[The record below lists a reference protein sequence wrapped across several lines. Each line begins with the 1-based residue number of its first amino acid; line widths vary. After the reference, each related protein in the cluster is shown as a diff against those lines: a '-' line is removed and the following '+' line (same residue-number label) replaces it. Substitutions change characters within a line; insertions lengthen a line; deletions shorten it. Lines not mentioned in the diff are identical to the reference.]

1 MKKAT
6 LTLGVISS
14 LLFVIGVLFKWQ
26 HWPGAGI
33 ALTLSIL
40 LFAAG
45 YSPLLLIDR
54 NKFAQS
60 TNQKMINL
68 AGMIA
73 MIIIAV
79 SFLFKIQH
87 WPGAGAGVV
96 VGNLTLIVLVP
107 LLYYHAS
114 RETDQKAKLNIYN
127 EAIILL
133 FLVGFSLFLW
143 LVFSQNL

>member
-87 WPGAGAGVV
+87 WPGAGVGVV

-143 LVFSQNL
+143 LVISQNL